1 MERND
6 LNWRCAEMLYHHP
19 EAKLRMWHPRMF
31 WQTGS
36 DIPRVDELIVPKV
49 DLCELE
55 AMLATAAM
63 IDSQC
68 LQELKAS
75 DPNRAD

>member
-1 MERND
+1 
-6 LNWRCAEMLYHHP
+6 
-19 EAKLRMWHPRMF
+19 MWHPHMF

-63 IDSQC
+63 IGSQG
-68 LQELKAS
+68 LQELKAR
-75 DPNRAD
+75 DPNCADYIVHSVRSGVRPLLRRPQS

>member
-1 MERND
+1 MK
-6 LNWRCAEMLYHHP
+6 P
-19 EAKLRMWHPRMF
+19 RMWHPRMF

-36 DIPRVDELIVPKV
+36 DIPRMDELIVPKV
-49 DLCELE
+49 DLCELA

-68 LQELKAS
+68 LQELKAR
-75 DPNRAD
+75 DPNRAGYIVHSVRSGGRPLLGRPQS